1 MMRKRTILDE
11 GRSRLKLTHVYLQF
25 AELRGPQP
33 RRAEARYSHSLI
45 ARAPQAAARIPEK
58 IYVTF
63 CAAKR

>member
-45 ARAPQAAARIPEK
+45 ARAPAVRGPNIDA
-58 IYVTF
+58 F
-63 CAAKR
+63 S